1 MSEQVLEP
9 SLSSVVLLC
18 LRRRRL
24 ILGVVAMTAAAGV
37 AWTLLTAPRY
47 RACAKI
53 LVTTNQVNI
62 SSSADRSTEFVQRTA
77 LSPEELNSQIE
88 ILRSASLVGRVLE
101 DMDDGRGATS
111 SGRFGGVLARLGR
124 DGGPDPGSLVAGVLH
139 AVDVGVVGRSNVIEV
154 AFTDYDPAWARDFVN
169 RLTVAYVDRHAR
181 LQQLS
186 DAEDFFTR
194 QSDVLWRKVADSE
207 TALRDLRRRTG
218 VLPGYD
224 ADVRARLGEFSA
236 ELSRTRIAIEEHA
249 QLVDFLRRM
258 AAADGRASKNAS
270 PEVLALEAKRA
281 EMLGRYQP
289 GSARVREVEAQ
300 LRSLRGALAS
310 YDAGAGAPGDD
321 LRDARAKEAALQARE
336 RALAKRVEAYEEEV
350 QAIAAQSLELARL
363 ERQLKFDEE
372 AYLSYIRS
380 AEESRL
386 SNALQQSTLL
396 RLRIIEPATLP
407 LSPVAP
413 EAARVLMVA
422 LAGGLVAGFAAAVLR
437 DRLDQS
443 IRTAGDVRRWARLE
457 VLAVLP
463 ERA

>member
-1 MSEQVLEP
+1 VE
-9 SLSSVVLLC
+9 
-18 LRRRRL
+18 
-24 ILGVVAMTAAAGV
+24 
-37 AWTLLTAPRY
+37 
-47 RACAKI
+47 
-53 LVTTNQVNI
+53 
-62 SSSADRSTEFVQRTA
+62 
-77 LSPEELNSQIE
+77 
-88 ILRSASLVGRVLE
+88 
-101 DMDDGRGATS
+101 
-111 SGRFGGVLARLGR
+111 
-124 DGGPDPGSLVAGVLH
+124 
-139 AVDVGVVGRSNVIEV
+139 VGVVGRSNVIEV
-154 AFTDYDPAWARDFVN
+154 AFTGDDAAWAREFVN
-169 RLTVAYVDRHAR
+169 RLTVAYVDHHAR

-194 QSDVLWRKVADSE
+194 QSDVLWGKVADSE

-218 VLPGYD
+218 VLPGDD
-224 ADVRARLGEFSA
+224 ADVRTRLGEFSA
-236 ELSRTRIAIEEHA
+236 ELSRTRVAIEEQA
-249 QLVDFLRRM
+249 QLVEFFQRM
-258 AAADGRASKNAS
+258 TEVEDATSRNAT
-270 PEVLALEAKRA
+270 PQVLALEAKRA

-289 GSARVREVEAQ
+289 GSTRVKEVEAQ
-300 LRSLRGALAS
+300 LRALRGALAS
-310 YDAGAGAPGDD
+310 YDAVAGAPGEAGN
-321 LRDARAKEAALQARE
+321 LRSARAKEAALQARE
-336 RALAKRVEAYEEEV
+336 RALTKRVEAYEAEV
-350 QAIAAQSLELARL
+350 QAIAAQSLDLARL

-413 EAARVLMVA
+413 EAGRILMVT
-422 LAGGLVAGFAAAVLR
+422 LAGGLMLGFAAAVLR

>member
-1 MSEQVLEP
+1 MSQQDPEP
-9 SLSSVVLLC
+9 SLSGVVLLC

-24 ILGVVAMTAAAGV
+24 ILGLAAVAAAVGV
-37 AWTLLTAPRY
+37 AWTLLTPPQY
-47 RACAKI
+47 RAHAKI
-53 LVTTNQVNI
+53 LVATNRVNV
-62 SSSADRSTEFVQRTA
+62 SSSADRSTEFIQRTA

-88 ILRSASLVGRVLE
+88 ILRSASLVDRVLE
-101 DMDDGRGATS
+101 DMNDGQGAAS
-111 SGRFGGVLARLGR
+111 GGRFAR
-124 DGGPDPGSLVAGVLH
+124 DVAADPSALVAGVLL
-139 AVDVGVVGRSNVIEV
+139 AVEVGVVGRSNVIEV
-154 AFTDYDPAWARDFVN
+154 AFTGDDPAWAREFVN
-169 RLTVAYVDRHAR
+169 RLTAAYVDRHAR

-194 QSDVLWRKVADSE
+194 QSDVLWGKVADSE

-218 VLPGYD
+218 VLPGDD

-236 ELSRTRIAIEEHA
+236 ELSRTRIAIEEQA
-249 QLVDFLRRM
+249 QLVGFFRRM
-258 AAADGRASKNAS
+258 AEVEDTASRNAT
-270 PEVLALEAKRA
+270 PQVLALEAKRA

-289 GSARVREVEAQ
+289 GSTRVKEVEAQ

-310 YDAGAGAPGDD
+310 YDIVAGAPGEAGD
-321 LRDARAKEAALQARE
+321 LRSARAKEAGLQARE
-336 RALAKRVEAYEEEV
+336 RALTKRVEAYEAEV
-350 QAIAAQSLELARL
+350 QAIAAQSLELARR

-413 EAARVLMVA
+413 EAARILMVT
-422 LAGGLVAGFAAAVLR
+422 LAGGLMLGFGAAVLR
-437 DRLDQS
+437 DRLDLS